1 MKSYKKLKENIF
13 EQAGGRSVVFT
24 FGRFQ
29 PPTSGHQLLID
40 KVVKEAQ
47 NRGAE
52 NKIYPS
58 HSNDKKQN
66 PLSHKDKVLYMRKMF
81 PKANIVDDPKA
92 KTPFQVLASLE
103 KEGYNNVYM
112 VVGGDRV
119 SEFKTRMTKYADAFD
134 TFEVISAGHR
144 DPDAE
149 GVVGMSGSKM
159 RQAAVDR
166 DFDKFLTGVPEKAPK
181 RISLKLFKSIRK
193 GMGLKEEY
201 VTIGEQTLNVRLA
214 DTNEIRARGLMD
226 VKSMSDDDGMFFV
239 FEEENYHG
247 IWMKN
252 TYIPLDVVWINES
265 GIIVDIATLQ
275 PHDLNTRM
283 PSQPAKYVLEVNAGT
298 FSGKVGDKIGS
309 VQLDE
314 SVELTELT
322 KESRR
327 KMARSARRSA
337 KRRAKKRA
345 IKAKRMKGGADIM
358 KAARRKAMQGFKSK
372 MLKGRS
378 WSALGHQEKEAL
390 EKRIK
395 KKYKPA
401 RIARV
406 AHKLLPGIRQAD
418 RDRIARLKG
427 KDDKNV
433 DEQYTGEIVRGVSP
447 SKLANWGLD
456 HTIFSGFKDDDVVDN
471 INNIM
476 RWVYFP
482 QSGWQLRPD
491 RQALAT
497 AMNND
502 PDNALHYVNS
512 YLSAEEIRLGEQ
524 GGDVNEQFRKDV
536 NEITTTQ
543 PGFRRKK
550 TLDNIIKT
558 LRVGGHQNT
567 LTPTSG
573 GWTDDGGGGK
583 DKRPPCG
590 PGSLPWNC
598 QGYDLD
604 EPVKGD
610 DDDETSEPVRG
621 SIWNL
626 GVTSDFKNSKVNEQ
640 FRLLIEPDILDRLV
654 NQLKTKNPSWSD
666 KKAYAIATASL
677 QNKGVLKK
685 GSHELTDNGKKRNS
699 MGASGRAKD
708 RAAKYSKSNKPSD
721 YEYNKKTNRATLKD
735 ERDYRKEYANYQGK
749 PEQVERR
756 SSRNKARRKLEAQG
770 RVRRGDGKDVD
781 HKNRNPL
788 NNGDGNLRVRKKEHN
803 RSFSRKNEGKLPI
816 SKDKKQWTDG
826 FWQGKK
832 QALEYG
838 TDRARE
844 DRQHITPGQPVKSF
858 TDIRKKSTR

>member
-1 MKSYKKLKENIF
+1 MKSYNELKENIL
-13 EQAGGRSVVFT
+13 EQADSRSVVFT

-47 NRGAE
+47 KRGAE

-92 KTPFQVLASLE
+92 KTPFQVLTALE

-166 DFDKFLTGVPEKAPK
+166 DFDKFLTGVPEKVPK

-201 VTIGEQTLNVRLA
+201 LAVGEQTLNVRLA
-214 DTNEIRARGLMD
+214 HTDETRARGLMN
-226 VKSMSDDDGMFFV
+226 VKSMSDDDGMLFV
-239 FEEENYHG
+239 FDEENYHG

-252 TYIPLDVVWINES
+252 TFIPLDVVWINES
-265 GIIVDIATLQ
+265 GTIVDIATLN
-275 PHDLNTRM
+275 PHDLTTRI
-283 PSQPAKYVLEVNAGT
+283 PSQPSKYVLEVNAGT

-314 SVELTELT
+314 AQKRTYEKGDVVVGRRGNFEDIEAVVVSTSPFVVRIGRRKVRANMSDWNKTGRRLRESIELTELT

-345 IKAKRMKGGADIM
+345 IKSRRMKGSADIM

-372 MLKGRS
+372 MLKGRD
-378 WSALGHQEKEAL
+378 WSKLGHQEKEAI

-406 AHKLLPGIRQAD
+406 AHKLLPGIRQSE
-418 RDRIARLKG
+418 RERIARLKG
-427 KDDKNV
+427 G
-433 DEQYTGEIVRGVSP
+433 DET
-447 SKLANWGLD
+447 
-456 HTIFSGFKDDDVVDN
+456 
-471 INNIM
+471 
-476 RWVYFP
+476 
-482 QSGWQLRPD
+482 
-491 RQALAT
+491 
-497 AMNND
+497 
-502 PDNALHYVNS
+502 
-512 YLSAEEIRLGEQ
+512 
-524 GGDVNEQFRKDV
+524 V

-550 TLDNIIKT
+550 TLGDVMKT
-558 LRVGGHQNT
+558 LRVGGHRNT
-567 LTPTSG
+567 LTPTSA
-573 GWTDDGGGGK
+573 GWTDGGGDGN

-590 PGSLPWNC
+590 PGSLLWNC
-598 QGYDLD
+598 PGYDLD
-604 EPVKGD
+604 EPIKGD
-610 DDDETSEPVRG
+610 GGDDVETSEP
-621 SIWNL
+621 WNIMTL

-640 FRLLIEPDILDRLV
+640 FRLLTEPDVLDSLV
-654 NQLKTKNPSWSD
+654 KKLKDKNPSWSD
-666 KKAYAIATASL
+666 SKAYAIATASL
-677 QNKGVLKK
+677 QKRGILKK
-685 GSHELTDNGKKRNS
+685 GTHELEERNY
-699 MGASGRAKD
+699 K
-708 RAAKYSKSNKPSD
+708 
-721 YEYNKKTNRATLKD
+721 L
-735 ERDYRKEYANYQGK
+735 EYANYQGK

-770 RVRRGDGKDVD
+770 RVRKGDGKDVD

-803 RSFSRKNEGKLPI
+803 RSFSRKNESRLPI
-816 SKDKKQWTDG
+816 TKDKKQWTKG

-832 QALEYG
+832 QALEDG

-844 DRQHITPGQPVKSF
+844 DRQRITPGQPVKSF

>member
-1 MKSYKKLKENIF
+1 MKSYKELKENIL
-13 EQAGGRSVVFT
+13 EQTGGRSVVFT

-47 NRGAE
+47 KRGAE

-81 PKANIVDDPKA
+81 PKANIIDDPKA
-92 KTPFQVLASLE
+92 KTPFQVLTALE
-103 KEGYNNVYM
+103 KEGFNNVYM

-119 SEFKTRMTKYADAFD
+119 SEFKTRMKKYTDAFD

-166 DFDKFLTGVPEKAPK
+166 DFEKFLTGVPEKAPK

-201 VTIGEQTLNVRLA
+201 LAIGEQTLNVRLA
-214 DTNEIRARGLMD
+214 NTEESRARGLMN
-226 VKSMSDDDGMFFV
+226 VKSMSNDDGMFFV

-252 TYIPLDVVWINES
+252 THIPLDVVWINES
-265 GIIVDIATLQ
+265 GTIVDIATLN

-283 PSQPAKYVLEVNAGT
+283 PRHPAKYVLEVNAGT

-314 SVELTELT
+314 QRRKDVYAIVNRKGKVLRANLTKNNAHKEVTRHRDSIIVLDPDAKEGDNLKFFARESVELNEDNTASVAKQVKQAVKKHVTGKLVVRSKGGKTRFIMVRADKIDNELRKKVLDVVAPKANVRDKNNISYGNITSNIISASVDQWAKALRLKESVQLDELT

-327 KMARSARRSA
+327 KMARAARRTA

-378 WSALGHQEKEAL
+378 WSKLGHQEKEAL

-406 AHKLLPGIRQAD
+406 AHKLLPGIRQSE
-418 RDRIARLKG
+418 RERIARLKG
-427 KDDKNV
+427 KNV
-433 DEQYTGEIVRGVSP
+433 DEQ
-447 SKLANWGLD
+447 
-456 HTIFSGFKDDDVVDN
+456 
-471 INNIM
+471 
-476 RWVYFP
+476 
-482 QSGWQLRPD
+482 
-491 RQALAT
+491 
-497 AMNND
+497 
-502 PDNALHYVNS
+502 
-512 YLSAEEIRLGEQ
+512 
-524 GGDVNEQFRKDV
+524 FRV
-536 NEITTTQ
+536 
-543 PGFRRKK
+543 
-550 TLDNIIKT
+550 
-558 LRVGGHQNT
+558 
-567 LTPTSG
+567 LT
-573 GWTDDGGGGK
+573 
-583 DKRPPCG
+583 
-590 PGSLPWNC
+590 
-598 QGYDLD
+598 
-604 EPVKGD
+604 
-610 DDDETSEPVRG
+610 
-621 SIWNL
+621 
-626 GVTSDFKNSKVNEQ
+626 
-640 FRLLIEPDILDRLV
+640 EPDVLDSLV
-654 NQLKTKNPSWSD
+654 KKLKDKNPSWSD
-666 KKAYAIATASL
+666 SKAYAIATASL
-677 QNKGVLKK
+677 QKRGVLKK
-685 GSHELTDNGKKRNS
+685 GTHDLAERNY
-699 MGASGRAKD
+699 K
-708 RAAKYSKSNKPSD
+708 
-721 YEYNKKTNRATLKD
+721 L
-735 ERDYRKEYANYQGK
+735 EYANYQGK
-749 PEQVERR
+749 PEQVARR
-756 SSRNKARRKLEAQG
+756 SSRNKARRKLESQG

-803 RSFSRKNEGKLPI
+803 RSFSRKNEGRLPI
-816 SKDKKQWTDG
+816 AKDKKQWTKG

-832 QALEYG
+832 QALEDG

-844 DRQHITPGQPVKSF
+844 DRQRITPGQPVTRF
-858 TDIRKKSTR
+858 VDIRKKSTR

>member
-1 MKSYKKLKENIF
+1 MKSYKELKENIL
-13 EQAGGRSVVFT
+13 EQTGGRSVVFT

-47 NRGAE
+47 KRGAE

-81 PKANIVDDPKA
+81 PKANIIDDPKA
-92 KTPFQVLASLE
+92 KTPFQVLTALE
-103 KEGYNNVYM
+103 KEGFNNVYM

-119 SEFKTRMTKYADAFD
+119 SEFKTRMKKYTDAFD

-166 DFDKFLTGVPEKAPK
+166 DFEKFLTGVPEKAPK

-201 VTIGEQTLNVRLA
+201 LAIGEQTLNVRLA
-214 DTNEIRARGLMD
+214 NTEESRARGLMN
-226 VKSMSDDDGMFFV
+226 VKSMSNDDGMFFV

-252 TYIPLDVVWINES
+252 THIPLDVVWINES
-265 GIIVDIATLQ
+265 GTIVDIATLN

-283 PSQPAKYVLEVNAGT
+283 PRHPAKYVLEVNAGT

-314 SVELTELT
+314 QRRKDVYAIVNRKGKVLRANLTKNNAHKEVTRHRDSIIVLDPDAKEGDNLKFFARESVELNEDNTASVAKQVKQAVKKHVTGKLVVRSKGGKTRFIMVRADKIDNELRKKVLDVVAPKANVRDKNNISYGNITSNIISASVDQWAKALRLKESVQLDELT

-327 KMARSARRSA
+327 KMARAARRTA

-378 WSALGHQEKEAL
+378 WSKLGHQEKEAL

-406 AHKLLPGIRQAD
+406 AHKLLPGIRQSE
-418 RDRIARLKG
+418 RERIARLKG
-427 KDDKNV
+427 KNV
-433 DEQYTGEIVRGVSP
+433 DEQ
-447 SKLANWGLD
+447 
-456 HTIFSGFKDDDVVDN
+456 
-471 INNIM
+471 
-476 RWVYFP
+476 
-482 QSGWQLRPD
+482 
-491 RQALAT
+491 
-497 AMNND
+497 
-502 PDNALHYVNS
+502 
-512 YLSAEEIRLGEQ
+512 
-524 GGDVNEQFRKDV
+524 FRV
-536 NEITTTQ
+536 
-543 PGFRRKK
+543 
-550 TLDNIIKT
+550 
-558 LRVGGHQNT
+558 
-567 LTPTSG
+567 LT
-573 GWTDDGGGGK
+573 
-583 DKRPPCG
+583 
-590 PGSLPWNC
+590 
-598 QGYDLD
+598 
-604 EPVKGD
+604 
-610 DDDETSEPVRG
+610 
-621 SIWNL
+621 
-626 GVTSDFKNSKVNEQ
+626 
-640 FRLLIEPDILDRLV
+640 EPDVLDSLV
-654 NQLKTKNPSWSD
+654 KKLKDKNPSWSD
-666 KKAYAIATASL
+666 SKAYAIATASL
-677 QNKGVLKK
+677 QKRGVLKK
-685 GSHELTDNGKKRNS
+685 GTHDLAERNY
-699 MGASGRAKD
+699 K
-708 RAAKYSKSNKPSD
+708 
-721 YEYNKKTNRATLKD
+721 L
-735 ERDYRKEYANYQGK
+735 EYANYQGK
-749 PEQVERR
+749 PDQVERR
-756 SSRNKARRKLEAQG
+756 SSRNKARRKLESQG
-770 RVRRGDGKDVD
+770 RVSKGDGKDVD

-803 RSFSRKNEGKLPI
+803 RSFSRKNEGRLPI
-816 SKDKKQWTDG
+816 AKDKKQWTKG

-832 QALEYG
+832 QALEDG

-844 DRQHITPGQPVKSF
+844 DRQRITPGQPVTRF
-858 TDIRKKSTR
+858 VDIRKKSTR